1 VRLVLIGLVAGF
13 FSALFGVGGGL
24 VIVPLLLLVA
34 HWEER
39 PAMATSLAAVGVTAL
54 AGTIL
59 YALHGKVEPS
69 YAALVGLPAAVGVVA
84 GAALQQRIRRR
95 GLSLLFSL
103 LVLGVAIE
111 LLFTPPRVSESFAL
125 AVVLGFA
132 AGILAGLFGV
142 GGGILFVP
150 TLLALGLTQLHAEA
164 TSLMAILPTAAAGTW
179 RQSRYG
185 NLRWRSAGVLGISS
199 VAGAEGGILVATHL
213 PEDIL
218 RRLFALF
225 MLCVAAQLAWRA
237 RRA

>member
-1 VRLVLIGLVAGF
+1 
-13 FSALFGVGGGL
+13 
-24 VIVPLLLLVA
+24 
-34 HWEER
+34 
-39 PAMATSLAAVGVTAL
+39 MATSLGAVGVTAL

-69 YAALVGLPAAVGVVA
+69 YAALVGLPAALGVVA

-95 GLSLLFSL
+95 GLSLLFAL
-103 LVLGVAIE
+103 LLLGVAIE
-111 LLFTPPRVSESFAL
+111 LLFSPPRLSESFAL

-150 TLLALGLTQLHAEA
+150 TLLALGLSQLHAEA
-164 TSLMAILPTAAAGTW
+164 TSLMAVLPTAAVGTW

-185 NLRWRSAGVLGISS
+185 NVRWRSAGLLGLSS
-199 VAGAEGGILVATHL
+199 IAGAEGGILVATRL
-213 PEDIL
+213 PEDVL
-218 RRLFALF
+218 RRLFAVF

>member
-1 VRLVLIGLVAGF
+1 MRLVVIGVVAGF

-34 HWEER
+34 HWDER
-39 PAMATSLAAVGVTAL
+39 PAMATSLAAIGVTAL

-111 LLFTPPRVSESFAL
+111 LLFSPPRVSESFAL
-125 AVVLGFA
+125 AIALGFA

-142 GGGILFVP
+142 GGGLLFVP

-199 VAGAEGGILVATHL
+199 IAGAEGGILVATHL
-213 PEDIL
+213 AEDLL
-218 RRLFALF
+218 RRLFAVF

-237 RRA
+237 RRP

>member
-1 VRLVLIGLVAGF
+1 
-13 FSALFGVGGGL
+13 
-24 VIVPLLLLVA
+24 
-34 HWEER
+34 
-39 PAMATSLAAVGVTAL
+39 MATSLAAVGVTAL

-103 LVLGVAIE
+103 LVLVVAIE
-111 LLFTPPRVSESFAL
+111 LFFSPPRLSDSFAL

-164 TSLMAILPTAAAGTW
+164 TSLMAILPTAAVGTW

-185 NLRWRSAGVLGISS
+185 NVRWRPACTLALSSIAGT
-199 VAGAEGGILVATHL
+199 EGGILVATHL
-213 PEDIL
+213 PEDLL
-218 RRLFALF
+218 RRLFAVF

-237 RRA
+237 RRP

>member
-103 LVLGVAIE
+103 LVLVVAIE
-111 LLFTPPRVSESFAL
+111 LFFSPPRLSESFAL
-125 AVVLGFA
+125 AVLLGFA

-164 TSLMAILPTAAAGTW
+164 TSLMAILPTAAVGTW

-185 NLRWRSAGVLGISS
+185 NVRWRSAALLGVSS
-199 VAGAEGGILVATHL
+199 IGGAEGGILVATHL
-213 PEDIL
+213 PEDLL
-218 RRLFALF
+218 RRLFAVF

-237 RRA
+237 RRP

>member
-1 VRLVLIGLVAGF
+1 MRLVLIGLVAGF

-34 HWEER
+34 YWDER

-111 LLFTPPRVSESFAL
+111 LFFSPPRLSESFAL

-164 TSLMAILPTAAAGTW
+164 TSLMAILPTAAVGTW

-185 NLRWRSAGVLGISS
+185 NVRWRSAALLGVSS
-199 VAGAEGGILVATHL
+199 IAGAEGGILVATHL
-213 PEDIL
+213 PEDLL
-218 RRLFALF
+218 RRLFAVF

>member
-1 VRLVLIGLVAGF
+1 MRLVLIGLVAGF

-39 PAMATSLAAVGVTAL
+39 SAMATSLAAVGVTAL
-54 AGTIL
+54 SGTIL

-111 LLFTPPRVSESFAL
+111 LLFSPPRLSESFAL
-125 AVVLGFA
+125 AIALGFA

-142 GGGILFVP
+142 GGGLLFVP

-199 VAGAEGGILVATHL
+199 IGGAEGGILVATHL
-213 PEDIL
+213 PEDLL
-218 RRLFALF
+218 RRLFAVF

-237 RRA
+237 RRP

>member
-1 VRLVLIGLVAGF
+1 MRLVVIGVVAGF

-34 HWEER
+34 HWDER
-39 PAMATSLAAVGVTAL
+39 PAMATSLAAIGVTTL

-69 YAALVGLPAAVGVVA
+69 YAALVGLPAAVGVLA

-111 LLFTPPRVSESFAL
+111 LLFSPPRLSESFAL
-125 AVVLGFA
+125 AIALGFA

-142 GGGILFVP
+142 GGGLLFVP

-199 VAGAEGGILVATHL
+199 IAGAEGGILVATHL
-213 PEDIL
+213 PEDLL
-218 RRLFALF
+218 RRLFAVF

-237 RRA
+237 RRP

>member
-1 VRLVLIGLVAGF
+1 MRLVVIGLVAGF

-34 HWEER
+34 HWDER
-39 PAMATSLAAVGVTAL
+39 PAMATSLAAIGVTAL

-103 LVLGVAIE
+103 LVLVVAIE
-111 LLFTPPRVSESFAL
+111 LLFSPPRLSDSFAL
-125 AVVLGFA
+125 AVALGFA

-142 GGGILFVP
+142 GGGVLFVP
-150 TLLALGLTQLHAEA
+150 TLLALGLSQLHAEA
-164 TSLMAILPTAAAGTW
+164 TSLMAILPTAAVGTW
-179 RQSRYG
+179 RQSKYG
-185 NLRWRSAGVLGISS
+185 NVRWRPACVLALSS
-199 VAGAEGGILVATHL
+199 IAGAEGGILVATSL
-213 PEDIL
+213 PEDVL
-218 RRLFALF
+218 RRLFAVF
-225 MLCVAAQLAWRA
+225 MLYVAAQLAWRS

>member
-1 VRLVLIGLVAGF
+1 
-13 FSALFGVGGGL
+13 
-24 VIVPLLLLVA
+24 
-34 HWEER
+34 
-39 PAMATSLAAVGVTAL
+39 MATSLAAVGVTAL

-95 GLSLLFSL
+95 GLSLLFAL

-111 LLFTPPRVSESFAL
+111 LLFSPPRVSESFAL

-185 NLRWRSAGVLGISS
+185 NLRWGSAGVLGVSS
-199 VAGAEGGILVATHL
+199 IAGAEGGILLATHL
-213 PEDIL
+213 PEDVL
-218 RRLFALF
+218 RRMFAVF